1 MNCFPIHIIR
11 CTLLLLCVLIT
22 QVCGAQKV
30 GVVLSGGGAT
40 AMAHVGFLKVLE
52 AENIPIDFIGG
63 TSMGAVIAAMYA
75 SGYSTREI
83 DSLCRSREFLQMAQG
98 EYDEK
103 YRFYFKNSEQTAEM
117 AHVKYSEGR
126 FFSNALPTNLINPVL
141 LDWSLM
147 EGFAGADMISGG
159 DFDSLFVPFRC
170 IAADVEH
177 KQQIIFRNGPL
188 NVAARA
194 SSTYPFYLPPLRV
207 DGVLLYDGGIFN
219 NFPADL
225 LYREF
230 MPDVILG
237 CNVSADTT
245 PPEEDD
251 LLSQLQSMI
260 LFRETPNVLCE
271 QMIVVKPN
279 LPGIGTFD
287 WEDIGQAI
295 DAGEAATR
303 DSLKSILVMIDS
315 RRDPQLLSA
324 RRKAFRTRQQPL
336 IIEGVDVTGLTRTQ
350 NQYVQKIIQR
360 GLQVTELRNLKE
372 PYFRIFEDDKI
383 ASVFP
388 TSSYNP
394 VTGKYRLILNVK
406 KEKDIFV
413 GVGGNFA
420 SRSINTGY
428 VGMKYHL
435 FGASAGTLMANSYFG
450 RFYASLHVG
459 LRWDLAGK
467 RPFSMQ
473 GYFTQNRWD
482 FYRSLST
489 FFEDVKPSFVLL
501 NERFGGL
508 AFTVPAGNK
517 GMVRLDAM
525 YTYQFDEYYQ
535 TQNFL
540 SVDTADRTNFEAF
553 VAKAVWE
560 RTTLNRQQWA
570 SAGTLLKLQV
580 KWVTGMEST
589 IPGSTS
595 AIRDTSNMWH
605 SWGVAKLMYQNYF
618 FKKRSFRL
626 GLMMEAVASNQSFFK
641 NFLAS
646 SIAASVFQ
654 PLPESRTFFMPA
666 FRAHNYVAA
675 GMQLVMALGRNVDLR
690 AEGYVFNAFGR
701 IVATTGDRPV
711 YDFSNVPLYMA
722 TSALVYHS
730 PFGPASISA
739 SYYDLKDK
747 PWSVL
752 FNFGYILFNRSPRD

>member
-1 MNCFPIHIIR
+1 MKWFFLHIAR
-11 CTLLLLCVLIT
+11 YSLVLLCLLTFLISR
-22 QVCGAQKV
+22 AQKV

-40 AMAHVGFLKVLE
+40 ALAHVGFLKVLE
-52 AENIPIDFIGG
+52 EERIPIDFIGG

-103 YRFYFKNSEQTAEM
+103 YRFYFKNNDQSAEM
-117 AHVKYSEGR
+117 ARVKFSEGR

-141 LDWSLM
+141 MDWRLM
-147 EGFAGADMISGG
+147 EGFAGADMASAGN
-159 DFDSLFVPFRC
+159 FDSLFVPFRC
-170 IAADVEH
+170 IAADIEH
-177 KQQIIFRNGPL
+177 KQQIIFREGPL
-188 NVAARA
+188 NVATRA

-219 NFPADL
+219 NFPADI
-225 LYREF
+225 LYQEF
-230 MPDVILG
+230 LPDVILG
-237 CNVSADTT
+237 CNVSTETA

-260 LFRETPNVLCE
+260 LFRESPQALCD
-271 QMIVVKPN
+271 QMLIVKPN

-287 WEDIGQAI
+287 WDDIGRAI
-295 DAGEAATR
+295 DAGAVATR
-303 DSLKSILVMIDS
+303 DSLKAILAMVDA
-315 RRDPQLLSA
+315 RQDPQELA
-324 RRKAFRTRQQPL
+324 QRRKLFLSRQQPL
-336 IIEGVDVTGLTRTQ
+336 IVEGVEVTGLTRTQ
-350 NQYVQKIIQR
+350 NQYVRKIIGKNTMSKPLSQF
-360 GLQVTELRNLKE
+360 KE
-372 PYFRIFEDDKI
+372 TYFRIFEDDKL

-388 TSSYNP
+388 TIHYNA
-394 VTGKYRLILNVK
+394 VSGKYRLNLDVK
-406 KEKDIFV
+406 KEKDIFI

-428 VGMKYHL
+428 VGLKYHL
-435 FGASAGTLMANSYFG
+435 LGASAGTLMANSYFG
-450 RFYASLHVG
+450 RFYASVHLG
-459 LRWDLAGK
+459 LRWDIAGR

-501 NERFGGL
+501 NERFGGV

-517 GMVRLDAM
+517 GMVRMDAM

-540 SVDTADRTNFEAF
+540 SVDTADRTDFEAF
-553 VAKAVWE
+553 VAKATWE
-560 RTTLNRQQWA
+560 RNTLNRQQWA

-580 KWVTGMEST
+580 KWVSGMETS

-595 AIRDTSNMWH
+595 AIRDTSEMWH
-605 SWGVAKLMYQNYF
+605 TWGVAKLTYQNYF
-618 FKKRSFRL
+618 FKKRSFRV
-626 GLMMEAVASNQSFFK
+626 GLMLEAVASNQTFFK

-646 SIAASVFQ
+646 SIAAPVFQ

-666 FRAHNYVAA
+666 FRAHNYAAA
-675 GMQLVMALGRNVDLR
+675 GLQLVWALGRNVDLR
-690 AEGYVFNAFGR
+690 AEGYAFNAFGR
-701 IVATTGDRPV
+701 IAATAGDRPT
-711 YDFSNVPLYMA
+711 YNYSTVPLYMA
-722 TSALVYHS
+722 ASSLVFHT
-730 PFGPASISA
+730 PIGPASLSA